1 MEYNEYRGVRGL
13 VLAEVTKDDS
23 SGYTTGEWEELSG
36 VQAIAVAKNEN
47 SETHYYDNLA
57 AIVVD
62 AEGAD
67 ELTLTVSILA
77 NKTRA
82 KIDGVEYDETQDM
95 IVNTPKRKKYFALGY
110 IGEKTD
116 GTEEF
121 NILYKGK
128 FSGGGETH
136 NTKDDGTETTNVEY
150 TFTAVHTTAKIY
162 TVSGSG
168 VTAVKRPAK
177 SVKVPA
183 STKVTEVAVFG
194 TFTAGVSTGDVL
206 TPDEIKALTAS
217 A

>member
-13 VLAEVTKDDS
+13 VCAEVTKDDS
-23 SGYTTGEWEELSG
+23 SGYTAKEWEELSG
-36 VQAIAVAKNEN
+36 VQAVAVAKNES

-82 KIDGVEYDETQDM
+82 KIDGVEYDQTQDM
-95 IVNTPKRKKYFALGY
+95 IVNTPKKRKYFALGY

-136 NTKDDGTETTNVEY
+136 NTKDDGTEATNVEY

-162 TVSGSG
+162 SGKS
-168 VTAVKRPAK
+168 AK

-183 STKVTEVAVFG
+183 STKVTEATVFG
-194 TFTAGVSTGDVL
+194 TFTDGVSTLDPL
-206 TPDEIKALTAS
+206 TPDEIKALS
-217 A
+217 

>member
-13 VLAEVTKDDS
+13 VIAEVTKDDS
-23 SGYTTGEWEELSG
+23 SGYTAEEWEELSG
-36 VQAIAVAKNEN
+36 VQAVAVAKNES

-57 AIVVD
+57 AIVID

-82 KIDGVEYDETQDM
+82 KIDGVEYDLTQDM
-95 IVNTPKRKKYFALGY
+95 IVNTPKKRKYFALGY

-136 NTKDDGTETTNVEY
+136 NTKNDGTEATNVEY

-162 TVSGSG
+162 SGKS
-168 VTAVKRPAK
+168 VK

-183 STKVTEVAVFG
+183 STKVTEANVFG
-194 TFTAGVSTGDVL
+194 TFTDGVSTLDPL
-206 TPDEIKALTAS
+206 TPDEIKALS
-217 A
+217 

>member
-13 VLAEVTKDDS
+13 VIAEVTKDDG
-23 SGYTTGEWEELSG
+23 SGYTAEEWEELSG
-36 VQAIAVAKNEN
+36 VQSVAVAKNES

-82 KIDGVEYDETQDM
+82 KIDGVEYEQTQDM
-95 IVNTPKRKKYFALGY
+95 IINTPKKRKYFALGY

-136 NTKDDGTETTNVEY
+136 NTKDDGTEATNVEY

-162 TVSGSG
+162 SGKS
-168 VTAVKRPAK
+168 AK

-194 TFTAGVSTGDVL
+194 TFTAGVSTLDPL
-206 TPDEIKALTAS
+206 TPDEIKALT
-217 A
+217 

>member
-13 VLAEVTKDDS
+13 VCAEVTKDDS
-23 SGYTTGEWEELSG
+23 SGYTAEEWEELSG
-36 VQAIAVAKNEN
+36 VQAVAVAKNES

-82 KIDGVEYDETQDM
+82 KIDGVEYDLTQDM
-95 IVNTPKRKKYFALGY
+95 IVNTPKKRKYFALGY

-136 NTKDDGTETTNVEY
+136 NTKDDGTEATNVEY

-162 TVSGSG
+162 SGKS
-168 VTAVKRPAK
+168 AK

-183 STKVTEVAVFG
+183 STKVTEATVFG
-194 TFTAGVSTGDVL
+194 TFTDGVSTLDPL
-206 TPDEIKALTAS
+206 TPDEIKALS
-217 A
+217 

>member
-13 VLAEVTKDDS
+13 VIAEVTKDDS
-23 SGYTTGEWEELSG
+23 SGYTAEEWEELSG
-36 VQAIAVAKNEN
+36 VQSVAVAKNES

-82 KIDGVEYDETQDM
+82 KIDGVEYDQTQDM
-95 IVNTPKRKKYFALGY
+95 IVNTPKKRKYFALGY

-136 NTKDDGTETTNVEY
+136 NTKDDGTEATNVEY

-162 TVSGSG
+162 SGKS
-168 VTAVKRPAK
+168 AK

-183 STKVTEVAVFG
+183 STKVTESTIFG
-194 TFTAGVSTGDVL
+194 TFTAGVSTLDPL
-206 TPDEIKALTAS
+206 TPDEIKALN
-217 A
+217 

>member
-13 VLAEVTKDDS
+13 VIAEVTKDDS
-23 SGYTTGEWEELSG
+23 SGYTAEEWEELSG
-36 VQAIAVAKNEN
+36 VQSVAVAKNES

-82 KIDGVEYDETQDM
+82 KIDGVEYDQTQDM
-95 IVNTPKRKKYFALGY
+95 IINTPKKRKYFALGY

-136 NTKDDGTETTNVEY
+136 NTKDDGTEATNVEY

-162 TVSGSG
+162 SGKS
-168 VTAVKRPAK
+168 AK

-183 STKVTEVAVFG
+183 STKVTEAAVFG
-194 TFTAGVSTGDVL
+194 TFTAGVSTLDPL
-206 TPDEIKALTAS
+206 TPDEIKALT
-217 A
+217 

>member
-1 MEYNEYRGVRGL
+1 MEYNEYRGIRGL
-13 VLAEVTKDDS
+13 VVAEVTKDDS

-36 VQAIAVAKNEN
+36 VQAIAVAKNES

-67 ELTLTVSILA
+67 ELTLTVSVLA

-82 KIDGVEYDETQDM
+82 KIDGVEYEQTQDM
-95 IVNTPKRKKYFALGY
+95 IVNTPKQKKYFAVGY

-136 NTKDDGTETTNVEY
+136 NTKDDGTEATNVEY

-162 TVSGSG
+162 DG
-168 VTAVKRPAK
+168 KQAK
-177 SVKVPA
+177 SVKVPVN
-183 STKVTEVAVFG
+183 TKVTEAKLFG
-194 TFTAGVSTGDVL
+194 TFTEGVSTLDVM
-206 TPDEIKALTAS
+206 TPDEIKALT
-217 A
+217 

>member
-13 VLAEVTKDDS
+13 VCAEVTKDDS
-23 SGYTTGEWEELSG
+23 SGYTAKEWEELSG
-36 VQAIAVAKNEN
+36 VQAVAVAKNES

-82 KIDGVEYDETQDM
+82 KIDGVEYDQTQDM
-95 IVNTPKRKKYFALGY
+95 IVNTPKKRKYFALGY

-136 NTKDDGTETTNVEY
+136 NTKDDGTEATNVEY

-162 TVSGSG
+162 SGKS
-168 VTAVKRPAK
+168 AK

-183 STKVTEVAVFG
+183 STKVTEATVFG
-194 TFTAGVSTGDVL
+194 TFTDGVSTLDPL
-206 TPDEIKALTAS
+206 TPDEIKVLS
-217 A
+217 